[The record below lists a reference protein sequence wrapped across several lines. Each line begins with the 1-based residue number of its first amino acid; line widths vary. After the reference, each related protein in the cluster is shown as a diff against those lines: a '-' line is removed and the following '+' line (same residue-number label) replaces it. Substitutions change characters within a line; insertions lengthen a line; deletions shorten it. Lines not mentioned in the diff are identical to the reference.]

1 MISIDFTSPEESPFS
16 ADRFQ
21 ILDRL
26 DWFAPK
32 TPELFGLATAPSL
45 ILGFEAESDASPGQ
59 GQSNVAF
66 ILNEP
71 EGQLCTARLDY

>member
-1 MISIDFTSPEESPFS
+1 MAIDFLSEATEHFSP
-16 ADRFQ
+16 DRFR

-32 TPELFGLATAPSL
+32 TPEQYGLATAPSL
-45 ILGFEAESDASPGQ
+45 IRSFETEGSESPDE
-59 GQSNVAF
+59 SNVAF

-71 EGQLCTARLDY
+71 EGQLCTARLEY